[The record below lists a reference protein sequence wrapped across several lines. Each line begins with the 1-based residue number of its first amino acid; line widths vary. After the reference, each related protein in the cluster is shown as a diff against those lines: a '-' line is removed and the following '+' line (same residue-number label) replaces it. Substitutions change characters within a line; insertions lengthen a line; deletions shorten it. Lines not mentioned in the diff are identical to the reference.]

1 MDEPIGG
8 LEALVLERTRLD
20 EAGKV
25 VGTGETQRLETQL
38 VLRSIGYRSVALPG
52 VPFDERAAVIS
63 NVEGRIVDAAGVV
76 QPREY
81 VVGWIKRGPTGVI
94 GTNKSDAS
102 QTVRHLVAD
111 LVAARAEGSDD
122 FGAGAGTGMTSSR
135 TSPCASTIARTRC
148 NWQGTSPTGI
158 HSRAARTCTCSGAT
172 AP

>member
-1 MDEPIGG
+1 M
-8 LEALVLERTRLD
+8 
-20 EAGKV
+20 
-25 VGTGETQRLETQL
+25 
-38 VLRSIGYRSVALPG
+38 
-52 VPFDERAAVIS
+52 IS

-122 FGAGAGTGMTSSR
+122 FGAGGGERPDLAAVLAARGHDVVSLDGWR
-135 TSPCASTIARTRC
+135 AIDAAEIARGAALGRERTKLDSWPELMGASHRL
-148 NWQGTSPTGI
+148 QG
-158 HSRAARTCTCSGAT
+158 
-172 AP
+172 